1 MSSASDSEPPPAP
14 ALSPGTAAAASDII
28 AALMARNTQQQ
39 DLIVTLQTRIAEL
52 ERRLGLNSNNSGKP
66 PSSDGLR
73 KPRRIKSLRT
83 PSGKKSGGQPG
94 HPGKTLRQ
102 VEKADATIDHFPQTC
117 GGCGGALSETA
128 SKGFTARQVFD
139 LPPPRPLEVTEHRA
153 HVCTCGSCG
162 IQTRAAF
169 PAGVAAPVQYGARIE
184 AFVVYLLHAQLL
196 PEKRVAAL
204 IADLF
209 GVALTTATIA
219 TISRNYAEGLRPF
232 TETVR
237 DHIAQAPVK
246 HMDETGFRITGK
258 TQWLHVASTLLLTFY
273 RMSSKRGSLLSGV
286 SGIVVHDHWKPYYT
300 LEGVLHALCNAHH
313 LRELQALVEIEKE
326 EWARKMQRLLRRAC
340 HATHL
345 MRDADEPVHLRPRLI
360 ALIERR
366 YTAILAEGFAHHEA
380 QPPLVPPAEQAKRR
394 GRAPHRVGHNLLF
407 RLRDRRADV
416 LRFLYDPTVP
426 FTNNL
431 AEQDGRMMKV
441 KQKISGGFRSDEGA
455 EDFGIIRT
463 MLSTARK
470 QGWNLLQAL
479 IGNPETLIAKLR
491 FA

>member
-1 MSSASDSEPPPAP
+1 M
-14 ALSPGTAAAASDII
+14 
-28 AALMARNTQQQ
+28 
-39 DLIVTLQTRIAEL
+39 
-52 ERRLGLNSNNSGKP
+52 
-66 PSSDGLR
+66 
-73 KPRRIKSLRT
+73 
-83 PSGKKSGGQPG
+83 
-94 HPGKTLRQ
+94 
-102 VEKADATIDHFPQTC
+102 
-117 GGCGGALSETA
+117 
-128 SKGFTARQVFD
+128 
-139 LPPPRPLEVTEHRA
+139 
-153 HVCTCGSCG
+153 
-162 IQTRAAF
+162 
-169 PAGVAAPVQYGARIE
+169 
-184 AFVVYLLHAQLL
+184 VYLLHAQLL

-219 TISRNYAEGLRPF
+219 TISRNCAKGLRPF
-232 TETVR
+232 AETVR

-246 HMDETGFRITGK
+246 HRDETGFRITGK
-258 TQWLHVASTLLLTFY
+258 TQWLHFASTLLLTFC

-286 SGIVVHDHWKPYYT
+286 SGIVVHDHWKLYYT

-345 MRDADEPVHLRPRLI
+345 VRDADAPMQLRPRLI

-366 YTAILAEGFAHHEA
+366 YTAILAEGFAYHEA
-380 QPPLVPPAEQAKRR
+380 LPPLVSPAQQAKRR
-394 GRAPHRVGHNLLF
+394 GRVPHRVGHNLLF

-441 KQKISGGFRSDEGA
+441 KQKISGGFRSDAGA
-455 EDFGIIRT
+455 EDFGTIRT
-463 MLSTARK
+463 LLSTARK
-470 QGWNLLQAL
+470 QGWDLLQAL
-479 IGNPETLIAKLR
+479 IGDPETLIAKLR